1 MDMKDRLM
9 QILKKENISY
19 AKFADII
26 DVQRS
31 SISHILSGRNNPS
44 FDFIQKI
51 LIHFPKINA
60 EWLITG
66 NGDMYKPKRTD
77 NDLFSAVEMKD
88 NLKNEHEISNEKQP
102 QSIENK
108 SVSKKITNVNSIKKI
123 VIFYQDNSFEEY
135 IPR

>member
-1 MDMKDRLM
+1 M

-31 SISHILSGRNNPS
+31 SISHILSGRNKPS

-66 NGDMYKPKRTD
+66 NGNMYKQSRAE
-77 NDLFSAVEMKD
+77 NDLFSETD
-88 NLKNEHEISNEKQP
+88 ISHDAKKQPENKIEKQHQTP
-102 QSIENK
+102 ENIATGTK
-108 SVSKKITNVNSIKKI
+108 VTNVNNVKKI
-123 VIFYQDNSFEEY
+123 VILYHDNSFEEY